1 VSPGPAL
8 DVGVLGYAAR
18 LAEPRALWL
27 LGIVA
32 ALAAVAAA
40 GLARRRSE
48 LRRAVGELAPR
59 VATAAGTARP
69 AARQALGL
77 AGLALLA
84 LSLARPQCGT
94 RTEVTSR
101 AGVDLVIAL
110 DASRSMRARDVP
122 PDRIERARLEV
133 GELLGGLAGDRVAI
147 VSFAADPFVQCPLT
161 TDYAAARLFL
171 RAVAPEAMPA
181 QGTDVGAALRAA
193 RDVLAGAEGEDRTR
207 VVLLV
212 SDGEDH
218 EGEGPRAAAAL
229 ADEGIRVHVLAVGGT
244 SGAPVPRP
252 APGGGVAGSLRDR
265 GGRAVVTRRD
275 QAALWAVAGS
285 GGGEVF
291 EIGSPD
297 RGLAAFQE
305 ALARMERSELE
316 GRTAVSYED
325 RYALAALPA
334 FVLLLAGILLPEGRR
349 PRREA
354 AP

>member
-27 LGIVA
+27 LGVVAGLA
-32 ALAAVAAA
+32 ALAGVAVLRRRSDLRRAAGTLATRVAPAA
-40 GLARRRSE
+40 GL
-48 LRRAVGELAPR
+48 
-59 VATAAGTARP
+59 ARP

-84 LSLARPQCGT
+84 LALARPQCGT
-94 RTEVTSR
+94 RTEVAKR
-101 AGVDLVIAL
+101 VGVDLVVAL
-110 DASRSMRARDVP
+110 DASRSMLARDVP
-122 PDRIERARLEV
+122 PDRIGRARLEV
-133 GELLGGLAGDRVAI
+133 GELLDGLSGDRVAI

-171 RAVAPEAMPA
+171 RAVAPEAMPV

-193 RDVLAGAEGEDRTR
+193 RDVLAGAEGGARTR

-229 ADEGIRVHVLAVGGT
+229 ADEGVRVHVLAVGGA
-244 SGAPVPRP
+244 SGAPVPRL
-252 APGGGVAGSLRDR
+252 APGGAVAGYLRD
-265 GGRAVVTRRD
+265 GGGAAVVTRRD
-275 QAALWAVAGS
+275 DAVLWAIAGS

-291 EIGSPD
+291 EVGSPD

-316 GRTAVSYED
+316 GRVTVSYEE
-325 RYALAALPA
+325 RYDLAALPA
-334 FVLLLAGILLPEGRR
+334 FLLLLAGILFPEGRR
-349 PRREA
+349 SRA